1 MTVGSVTADRDGA
14 AFVSVDVVVAGPR
27 VEGRVRRPHA
37 HDGHLAAGMAPD
49 RYQHR
54 ELHVLL
60 QEHGKTISASRDD
73 GTDRV
78 LDAMQPGN
86 ETGLSDPVFM
96 QKYGEELKKDSG
108 KWIDHSVWHGKAHTW
123 DKIRWL
129 IAEVRAVLA
138 TSAT

>member
-1 MTVGSVTADRDGA
+1 
-14 AFVSVDVVVAGPR
+14 
-27 VEGRVRRPHA
+27 
-37 HDGHLAAGMAPD
+37 
-49 RYQHR
+49 
-54 ELHVLL
+54 
-60 QEHGKTISASRDD
+60 
-73 GTDRV
+73 
-78 LDAMQPGN
+78 MQPGN

-138 TSAT
+138 TSATHEVDADLLGSGRRYRAGGRSSSRVFSPPKTRSRRTRSAARASS